1 MWKNKFIEYLRFEKN
16 YSSHT
21 EISYLNDL
29 NQFEKFIVDKCG
41 EFDLQKIDSDLIRIW
56 IMQLMEEGMKP
67 RSVNRKLSAVKSF
80 FKYLK
85 KQGVVTHNPAERVN
99 GPKVNKKLP
108 VFVSNKDME
117 KILDDDENFSDDF
130 EGHRDRF
137 IIELFYVTG
146 MRRSELIGLKDSDID
161 FYNKTLRVTG
171 KRNKQ
176 RIIPLSDITMEK
188 LKGYMQK
195 RDEHIKNKSP
205 FLFVRN
211 NGEPMCP
218 IMVYK
223 IVNTH
228 LSSIA
233 TLSKK
238 SPHVLRHS
246 FATEMLNNGAEI
258 NAVKE
263 LLGQS
268 SLAST
273 EIYTHVTFDELKR
286 VYNNAHPRAK
296 NEGEK

>member
-195 RDEHIKNKSP
+195 
-205 FLFVRN
+205 
-211 NGEPMCP
+211 
-218 IMVYK
+218 
-223 IVNTH
+223 
-228 LSSIA
+228 
-233 TLSKK
+233 
-238 SPHVLRHS
+238 
-246 FATEMLNNGAEI
+246 EMNI
-258 NAVKE
+258 
-263 LLGQS
+263 
-268 SLAST
+268 
-273 EIYTHVTFDELKR
+273 
-286 VYNNAHPRAK
+286 
-296 NEGEK
+296 